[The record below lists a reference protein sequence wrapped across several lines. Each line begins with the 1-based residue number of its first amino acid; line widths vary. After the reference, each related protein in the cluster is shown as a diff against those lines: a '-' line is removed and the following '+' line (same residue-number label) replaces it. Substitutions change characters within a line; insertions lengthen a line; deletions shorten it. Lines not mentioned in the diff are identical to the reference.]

1 MCWSEWNPLMKS
13 FTYSLPQSGAH
24 SKSILWNEIKKK
36 KPLVVDVIILNV
48 LRDLPFSPNEQ
59 LKLDKDKGIGIFKN
73 KVKSYE
79 ASDEH
84 KIKKIILR
92 CLY

>member
-1 MCWSEWNPLMKS
+1 
-13 FTYSLPQSGAH
+13 
-24 SKSILWNEIKKK
+24 
-36 KPLVVDVIILNV
+36 VIILNV